1 MEDLGPC
8 NRYKGEV
15 CTKKRKGIS
24 IVKGR
29 ERRGVRVYTGATEKR
44 IHPTLKVTSNSTSV
58 LCRKEEQEEVDGAG
72 LQIFKQIDN

>member
-8 NRYKGEV
+8 DRYEGGV
-15 CTKKRKGIS
+15 CTEKREGIS

-44 IHPTLKVTSNSTSV
+44 IHPTLKVTLNGTSV
-58 LCRKEEQEEVDGAG
+58 LCRKEGQEEVDGAG
-72 LQIFKQIDN
+72 LQIFKQMDN